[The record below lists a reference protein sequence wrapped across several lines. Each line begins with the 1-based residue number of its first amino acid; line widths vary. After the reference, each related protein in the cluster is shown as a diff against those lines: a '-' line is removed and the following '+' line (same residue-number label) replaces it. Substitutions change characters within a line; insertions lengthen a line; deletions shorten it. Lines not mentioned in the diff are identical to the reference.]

1 MLHPSLLPLVPAL
14 RTMCHR
20 FGVQQLYLFGSA
32 VTERFDVA
40 HSDVDALVTPMPA
53 PPLEQGE
60 KLLVLWEELENIFQR
75 RVDLLTPDSLQNP
88 FLKSEIEKTKQLV
101 YDTAR
106 TEIPV

>member
-14 RTMCHR
+14 RALCRR
-20 FGVQQLYLFGSA
+20 FGVQQLHLFGSS
-32 VTERFDVA
+32 VTDRFDPA
-40 HSDVDALVTPMPA
+40 RSDVDVLVTPMPA

-60 KLLVLWEELENIFQR
+60 MLLLLWAELENMFQR

-88 FLKSEIEKTKQLV
+88 FLKAEIEKTKHLV
-101 YDTAR
+101 YDAAR